1 MTAEWVR
8 FGVCA
13 ALVGLGLFC
22 FAVGVVG
29 VNSFD
34 FVLNRMHASGIC
46 DTLGT
51 LLIIL
56 GLVVAN
62 GFNFYSLK
70 LILVLGLLWIAS
82 PVGSHLLS
90 LIEERTSAH
99 VEEFI
104 KNDEEANDGDI

>member
-1 MTAEWVR
+1 MTAEWIR
-8 FGVCA
+8 FYICA
-13 ALVGLGLFC
+13 GLIGLGLFC

-51 LLIIL
+51 LLIIG
-56 GLVVAN
+56 GLIVAK
-62 GFNFYSLK
+62 GADFYSLK
-70 LILVLGLLWIAS
+70 LLLVLALLWISS
-82 PVGSHLLS
+82 PVSTHLLS
-90 LIEERTSAH
+90 MVEKRTSSH

-104 KNDEEANDGDI
+104 KDEEDGNGSI